1 VTTDYRAHLL
11 EQLACYDVPRH
22 LRTGLLEYLSARR
35 PTGDFLKAVLSND
48 LKDAALRA
56 DAFNEQRLVDIVR
69 FLAHCAPA
77 TSWGSPA
84 VVEAWLADPDPV
96 PEIFE

>member
-1 VTTDYRAHLL
+1 MTQAYRT
-11 EQLACYDVPRH
+11 H
-22 LRTGLLEYLSARR
+22 LRDQLFRYGVPHRLREGLVEYLTARR

-48 LKDAALRA
+48 LTDAALRA
-56 DAFNEQRLVDIVR
+56 DEVSGIHLVPIVK

-77 TSWGSPA
+77 EAWGSGEA
-84 VVEAWLADPDPV
+84 ITAWLADPNPV